1 MRLLVFK
8 TVRSNIFPFD
18 KSDLCMLMTT
28 IGDII
33 AYDLDRETMTPFRV
47 PNLWAQQNPRARI
60 CPVIALS
67 FSPRDIGKIL
77 VGYPEGAVIFTFKQN
92 MPQKFFQY
100 EVPPGALGGNS
111 EIPHREVRR
120 PRLTKAL
127 WHPNGIF
134 VLTVHEDN
142 SLVFWDSKD
151 GRKITART
159 MQDVKVDE
167 QGAAPERPMPGANL
181 SGRKDPITQV
191 AWCVKQNGDDSGL
204 LIAGGRVSS
213 EQKGLTFMDLGP
225 SPNYQTSSWQMLSS
239 FFEDPR
245 QQLNIPTPPGAEVVD
260 FCLIPRSS
268 PYFGGAHDPIAVIAL
283 LSSGEVITMSFP
295 SGHPITPT
303 NMIHPHLSLVHPFV
317 NKITLTSVDR
327 SAWLG
332 LKEKRAQGP
341 KFLLGGAEGTKALK
355 RFEERNIIGAAHA
368 DGTVRLW
375 DTGNDDEI
383 ENGDV
388 IQVDLARAV
397 GRVGNIEVTELSLSS
412 SSGELSVGLE
422 TGEVVI
428 FRWGNNAKYG
438 VEEPAGTNAGPGK
451 MTKISHRTDPGLRTG
466 LLPLSLL
473 DMQQGPV
480 TAINH
485 SHVGF
490 VAAGFRGGSLA
501 IMDLR
506 GPALI
511 HTAHLTEFLKPNKR
525 GSFLKSRSA
534 DASSPDWPT
543 SIEFGVMSLDGD
555 GKA

>member
-1 MRLLVFK
+1 
-8 TVRSNIFPFD
+8 
-18 KSDLCMLMTT
+18 MLMRI

-47 PNLWAQQNPRARI
+47 PNLWAQHNPRARM

-77 VGYPEGAVIFTFKQN
+77 VGYPEGAVTFTFKQN
-92 MPQKFFQY
+92 MPQKYFQY
-100 EVPPGALGGNS
+100 EVPPGASGGNS
-111 EIPHREVRR
+111 ELAHREVRR

-134 VLTVHEDN
+134 ILTVHDDN

-151 GRKITART
+151 GRKITARSL
-159 MQDVKVDE
+159 QDVKIDE
-167 QGAAPERPMPGANL
+167 PGAVPDRRM
-181 SGRKDPITQV
+181 SGTNFVGPKDPITQV

-204 LIAGGRVSS
+204 LIAGGRAPSD
-213 EQKGLTFMDLGP
+213 QKGLTFMDLGP
-225 SPNYQTSSWQMLSS
+225 SPNYQTSSWPMLSS
-239 FFEDPR
+239 FFEDPK
-245 QQLNIPTPPGAEVVD
+245 QMLNIPTPPGAEVVD

-268 PYFGGAHDPIAVIAL
+268 PYFAGAHDPIAVMAL

-303 NMIHPHLSLVHPFV
+303 NMIHPYLSLVHPFA
-317 NKITLTSVDR
+317 NKVKLTSVDR

-341 KFLLGGAEGTKALK
+341 KFLLGGAEGPKAMK
-355 RFEERNIIGAAHA
+355 RFEGRNIIGTAHA
-368 DGTVRLW
+368 DGTIRLW

-383 ENGDV
+383 ENGEV

-397 GRVGNIEVTELSLSS
+397 GRVDNVAVTDFSLSS
-412 SSGELSVGLE
+412 TSGELSVGLE
-422 TGEVVI
+422 SGEVVI
-428 FRWGNNAKYG
+428 FRWGNNSKFG

-480 TAINH
+480 TAIKH

-490 VAAGFRGGSLA
+490 VAAGFRDGSLA

-511 HTAHLTEFLKPNKR
+511 HTAHLTEFLKSNKR
-525 GSFLKSRSA
+525 GSFLKSRSS
-534 DASSPDWPT
+534 DAPSPDWPT
-543 SIEFGVMSLDGD
+543 SIEFGVMTLDGD